1 MCRLLT
7 NSKAHSSGPF
17 LRECPF
23 FDWLR
28 EKDLN
33 LRPLLK
39 DQTKTISNFVHAE
52 HALTELDIAL
62 NLYNVT
68 ADINRL
74 QGVYRAHGF
83 MKTLVLIEVAFNR
96 P

>member
-1 MCRLLT
+1 
-7 NSKAHSSGPF
+7 
-17 LRECPF
+17 
-23 FDWLR
+23 
-28 EKDLN
+28 
-33 LRPLLK
+33 
-39 DQTKTISNFVHAE
+39 VHAE

-62 NLYNVT
+62 NLHNVK